1 MDKLRVLYINHTGNV
16 SGAEILI
23 IRVTDELDPQYFE
36 KIGMCPFDGKLHER
50 FAEAMDHVES
60 LPMQSTTTGFYS
72 RFKQY
77 ASSMAA
83 VYRVMVK
90 HRVHLVHANSFRA
103 ALIAAPVGL
112 FLGKPV
118 IWHMY
123 DILQP
128 KLKNVFVVRLYSR
141 MVKKIVAVSNA
152 TRDAL
157 LRVGAPKSKIKRIY
171 NCLDREKIFE
181 NAQSDQELLVN
192 PAGDGPKIVMSGQIT
207 PWKGQDVLLNAIPTI
222 LSTHP
227 KAHFYFIGESH
238 LPADKEFQ
246 AQLKEQAQAV
256 GIEDKITWMGFRRD
270 GLALLKQADIIVHC
284 SVYPDPLPTVVMEGM
299 ALERLVIASDIGGVP
314 EMVIDGV
321 TGHLYSPG
329 NSAALAKKI
338 EEVLADPTEAAQMA
352 KQAGERVAEIF
363 TMDKNIKEILDL
375 YKEALG
381 TNRKH
386 QLAAPQHEGNG
397 RMI

>member
-1 MDKLRVLYINHTGNV
+1 MDKLRILYVNHTGNV

-23 IRVTDELDPQYFE
+23 IRVTDELNPQHFE

-50 FAEAMDHVES
+50 FAEAMDHVEL
-60 LPMQSTTTGFYS
+60 LPMQSTTAGFYS

-77 ASSMAA
+77 LSSMVA
-83 VYRVMVK
+83 VYRAILK
-90 HRVHLVHANSFRA
+90 HRIHLVHANSFRA

-112 FLGKPV
+112 LLGKPV

-128 KLKNVFVVRLYSR
+128 KLKNILVVRLYSHL
-141 MVKKIVAVSNA
+141 VKKIVAVSNA

-171 NCLDREKIFE
+171 NCLDREKILHK
-181 NAQSDQELLVN
+181 AYSDQQLLVN
-192 PAGDGPKIVMSGQIT
+192 PAGNGPKIVMSGQIT

-222 LSTHP
+222 CSIYP
-227 KAHFYFIGESH
+227 KAHFFFIGESH

-246 AQLKEQAQAV
+246 EQLKEQAQAV
-256 GIEDKITWMGFRRD
+256 GIDKKITWMGFRRD

-299 ALERLVIASDIGGVP
+299 ALERMVIASDIGGVP
-314 EMVIDGV
+314 EMVI
-321 TGHLYSPG
+321 
-329 NSAALAKKI
+329 
-338 EEVLADPTEAAQMA
+338 
-352 KQAGERVAEIF
+352 
-363 TMDKNIKEILDL
+363 
-375 YKEALG
+375 
-381 TNRKH
+381 
-386 QLAAPQHEGNG
+386 
-397 RMI
+397 